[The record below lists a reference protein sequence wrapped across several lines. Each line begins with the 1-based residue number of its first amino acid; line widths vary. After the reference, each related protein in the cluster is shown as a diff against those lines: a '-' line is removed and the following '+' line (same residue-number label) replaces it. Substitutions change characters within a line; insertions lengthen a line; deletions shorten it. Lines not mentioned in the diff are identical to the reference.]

1 MIYLSKFSF
10 TLSIFLILACAIRFN
25 SYPSRSKTAFRLF
38 KILIMKPK
46 TSLTLFFTATIA
58 AFFLSCNQPQTQSD
72 TTEANTSPDDLDRT
86 VLPIREPSY
95 AEDTTL
101 DARDAKAPVRFE
113 VKAPAKAPNV
123 VIVLIDDQGFGVS
136 SAFGGPVNEPT
147 LDKLA
152 ANGLKYNRFHTTA
165 LCSPTRVA
173 LLTGRNHHLNN
184 AGAIMELA
192 TGFPGNTGARPNSI
206 APLAQMLRLN
216 GYSTAAFGKYH
227 ETAPWEVS
235 VSGPYDRWPTGSG
248 FDKFYGFI
256 GGETNQWAPAVY
268 DGTVRVE
275 TPKDPNY
282 HFTTDMTNQ
291 AINWVSAQQSL
302 TPDKPFYMYFATGA
316 THAPHHAPKEYIEKY
331 KGKFDGGWDKLR
343 EETFAKQKALGVIP
357 QDAQLTP
364 RPKEIPAWDDQTP
377 DQKRL
382 FARQM
387 ETFAGF
393 AEHTDHEVGRL
404 VDALAEMGELN
415 NTLFLYVVGDNGCS
429 AEGGPEGSYNE
440 MMALNGII
448 GKADQMMDHIED
460 WGSPNTFPHFAIGW
474 AHAGNTPFQWTKQI
488 ASHFGGTRNGMVVH
502 WPNSI
507 KAKGEIRSQFTHATD
522 IAPTV
527 MEAAGLPFPKSVN
540 GTEQTPFSGVS
551 FLFSFDDAKA
561 ADRHTTQYFEM
572 FGNRGIYDNG
582 WVACTRHSIP
592 WLITTNPPLRDDVWE
607 LYNVEEDFSESNNLA
622 AKNPE
627 KLKELQAI
635 FNREAAKNHV
645 FPIDDRRSERFDAS
659 IAGRPDLMG
668 PRTSLT
674 VYEGMTGIS
683 ENAFINTKNRK
694 YSITADVDLKDGNS
708 NGVIISQ
715 AGRFGGW
722 TLYMKGGKPHHEY
735 NFFGIEWT
743 NIGSPKALAAG
754 HHIIKYEFIPDAAK
768 PGTGGKC
775 MLYVDDQKVAEG
787 IIPKTQP
794 FAFSADEGVDV
805 GVDHETNVSRDYK
818 EGENKFTGKIRK
830 VVIDTRQ

>member
-1 MIYLSKFSF
+1 MRTQISF
-10 TLSIFLILACAIRFN
+10 VLIALCFLVACSDQKNETSAIAE
-25 SYPSRSKTAFRLF
+25 T
-38 KILIMKPK
+38 
-46 TSLTLFFTATIA
+46 TS
-58 AFFLSCNQPQTQSD
+58 SG
-72 TTEANTSPDDLDRT
+72 DLDRT
-86 VLPIREPSY
+86 VLPIKEPTY
-95 AEDTTL
+95 PEETTL
-101 DARDAKAPVRFE
+101 DARDAKAPARFE
-113 VKAPAKAPNV
+113 VKAPPKAPNV

-184 AGAIMELA
+184 AGAVMEVA
-192 TGFPGNTGARPNSI
+192 TGFPGNTGSRPNSV
-206 APLAQMLRLN
+206 APLAEMLRLN

-235 VSGPYDRWPTGSG
+235 VSGPYDRWPTHSG

-275 TPKDPNY
+275 VPHDPNY

-316 THAPHHAPKEYIEKY
+316 THAPHHAPKEYIDKY
-331 KGKFDGGWDKLR
+331 KGKFDQGWDKLR

-357 QDAQLTP
+357 QNAQLTP
-364 RPKEIPAWDDQTP
+364 RPKEIPSWDSQTP
-377 DQKRL
+377 EQKRL
-382 FARQM
+382 EEKQM

-404 VDALAEMGELN
+404 YDALDSMGILN
-415 NTLFLYVVGDNGCS
+415 NTLFIYVVGDNGAS

-448 GKADQMMDHIED
+448 GKADQMMDHIDD
-460 WGSPNTFPHFAIGW
+460 WGSPNTFPHYAIGW
-474 AHAGNTPFQWTKQI
+474 AHACNTPFQWTKQI

-502 WPNSI
+502 WPNGI

-527 MEAAGLPFPKSVN
+527 MEAAGLPFPGSVN
-540 GTEQTPFSGVS
+540 STEQIPFSGVS
-551 FLFSFDDAKA
+551 FMFSFDDAKA

-592 WLITTNPPLRDDVWE
+592 WLLAINPPLKDDVWE
-607 LYNVEEDFSESNNLA
+607 LYNVDEDFSEANNLA
-622 AKNPE
+622 SQNPG
-627 KLKELQAI
+627 KLKELQEI
-635 FNREAAKNHV
+635 FNKEATKNHV
-645 FPIDDRRSERFDAS
+645 FPIDDRRAERFDAS

-683 ENAFINTKNRK
+683 ENAFINVKNRK
-694 YSITADVDLKDGNS
+694 YSITADVELKDGNS

-722 TLYMKGGKPHHEY
+722 VLYMKGGKPHHEY
-735 NFFGIEWT
+735 NFFGLEWT
-743 NIGSPKALAAG
+743 NIGSSKALGAG
-754 HHIIKYEFIPDAAK
+754 HHIIKYEFIPAAAK
-768 PGTGGKC
+768 PGAGGKC
-775 MLYVDDQKVAEG
+775 TLYVDDQKVAEG
-787 IIPKTQP
+787 TIPKTQP
-794 FAFSADEGVDV
+794 FIFSADEGVDV
-805 GVDHETNVSRDYK
+805 GMDSETNVSRDYK
-818 EGENKFTGKIRK
+818 EGENKFTGKIKK
-830 VVIDTRQ
+830 VTVDIAPNKI